1 MLIMQITKR
10 LGSSTPL
17 IVSTASGLIGR
28 EALTNEFREVSIFF
42 FFFFFFFLG
51 WGAAFY

>member
-10 LGSSTPL
+10 LGPSTPL
-17 IVSTASGLIGR
+17 IVSIASGLIGR

-42 FFFFFFFLG
+42 FFFFLG

>member
-42 FFFFFFFLG
+42 FFFLFFLG